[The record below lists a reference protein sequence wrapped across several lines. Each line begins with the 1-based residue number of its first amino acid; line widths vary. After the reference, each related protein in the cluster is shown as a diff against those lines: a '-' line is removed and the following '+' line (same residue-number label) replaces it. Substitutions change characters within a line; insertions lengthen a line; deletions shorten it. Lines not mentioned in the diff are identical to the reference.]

1 MGRGYKDLQ
10 RSQLANPF
18 SVRKWTRVGALE
30 KFPHHLRASA
40 WSSQLP
46 GLASKVLSCHG
57 DADQSCRVDVAIR
70 TCRRGK
76 HRKRKREETALW
88 RRSSGCCGALGQ
100 VMTPRGYVWEA
111 TSVVG
116 RETHTG
122 LRCPRD
128 SNFLY
133 FTNDLREVLS
143 CETLFHRTAASP
155 ARRRRPPLLWV
166 RRLGHRQ
173 AQVVVAALLSRP
185 IFLTPPSR
193 RMRVPRPP
201 PLPAPERRVLVPR
214 HSPRP
219 WLAPLAVEGLGR
231 RLAGGLSLRHALP
244 AVDGPRRRAMGGVF
258 RLRPSRLLC
267 DVLLVSLAPA
277 QSSVAAAVNPRLA
290 ARGFA
295 ASAGTTPRG
304 PCGAMFDVFVA
315 QAQVSTWPK
324 SSSSSSSR
332 AVTLTSGAPKWGR
345 SACTCPACN
354 SELLLLWSTHFGG
367 GTSATLGGPKASSH
381 LCGL

>member
-1 MGRGYKDLQ
+1 MNLSPWSTGNRRSVGCTPTRGVPIHEHPLADGEIHVGRGYKDLQ
-10 RSQLANPF
+10 RSQWANPF

-46 GLASKVLSCHG
+46 GLASKVLSCQG

-88 RRSSGCCGALGQ
+88 RRSSGCCGAPLGQ

-133 FTNDLREVLS
+133 FTNDLREVQS

-155 ARRRRPPLLWV
+155 ARRRRPY
-166 RRLGHRQ
+166 RCYGS
-173 AQVVVAALLSRP
+173 AAWSIARP
-185 IFLTPPSR
+185 RSSW
-193 RMRVPRPP
+193 PRSC
-201 PLPAPERRVLVPR
+201 R
-214 HSPRP
+214 
-219 WLAPLAVEGLGR
+219 
-231 RLAGGLSLRHALP
+231 GLS
-244 AVDGPRRRAMGGVF
+244 
-258 RLRPSRLLC
+258 S
-267 DVLLVSLAPA
+267 
-277 QSSVAAAVNPRLA
+277 
-290 ARGFA
+290 
-295 ASAGTTPRG
+295 
-304 PCGAMFDVFVA
+304 
-315 QAQVSTWPK
+315 
-324 SSSSSSSR
+324 
-332 AVTLTSGAPKWGR
+332 
-345 SACTCPACN
+345 
-354 SELLLLWSTHFGG
+354 
-367 GTSATLGGPKASSH
+367 
-381 LCGL
+381 